1 MKEFDKLY
9 QTILSEKFSDK
20 SNSNKNKWI
29 DISDKEIASDDELAK
44 ELYDLVNTTYAGI
57 GGHVNFQ
64 TSKDFPGDVKSWKA
78 IDIDNDPEPD
88 VVFADKNKKG
98 NNKSVLTATDGSK
111 PAKKI
116 MLDQKVKDLNTKG
129 NIAEVSDAL
138 AHVLI
143 TRYKVPF
150 VSDESTVRDILKKD
164 DIDWV
169 GENPNGKYPGYDG
182 WYERSLGG
190 KKHLKILVGTPK

>member
-1 MKEFDKLY
+1 MKFNELY
-9 QTILSEKFSDK
+9 ESILNERFVNK
-20 SNSNKNKWI
+20 SKEIKNKWVDLSDT
-29 DISDKEIASDDELAK
+29 DIKKDSNLADELF
-44 ELYDLVNTTYAGI
+44 DLVDTTYKGI

-64 TSKDFPGDVKSWKA
+64 TSKDFPGKVKDWKA
-78 IDIDNDPEPD
+78 VDIDDDPEPD
-88 VVFADKNKKG
+88 VVFADKQKGG

-111 PAKKI
+111 EAKKV

-150 VSDESTVRDILKKD
+150 VNDEQKVRDILQKD
-164 DIDWV
+164 IKWV

-182 WYERSLGG
+182 WYERILGDG
-190 KKHLKILVGTPK
+190 KPHLKIMVGTPN